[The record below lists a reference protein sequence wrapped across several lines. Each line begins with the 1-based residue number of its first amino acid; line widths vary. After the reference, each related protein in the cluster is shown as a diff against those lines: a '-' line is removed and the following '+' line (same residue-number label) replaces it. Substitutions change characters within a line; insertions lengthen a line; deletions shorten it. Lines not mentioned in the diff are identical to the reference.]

1 MKNIKKL
8 EIFIAT
14 VFLTVGT
21 TNIALA
27 NEKTMSYKDIAGITP
42 DNILYPIDKLME
54 NLSVKFKTNEIV
66 TKFN

>member
-1 MKNIKKL
+1 MKNIKKIEVL
-8 EIFIAT
+8 LAT

-27 NEKTMSYKDIAGITP
+27 NEKTISYKDIAGITP
-42 DNILYPIDKLME
+42 DNIFYPIDKLMD